1 MARIRPFAGVALMA
15 ATKRSVKY
23 RIRWYRLVVLAV
35 VGYCLYVLAGQ
46 QLEMN
51 AVNRE
56 TEATRIR
63 LEQLRQS
70 GESLKDEKDRLSTPA
85 YVEKIAR
92 DELGLVKPGEV
103 PYIPV
108 EKN

>member
-1 MARIRPFAGVALMA
+1 MA
-15 ATKRSVKY
+15 ASKRPATKY
-23 RIRWYRLVVLAV
+23 RIRWFRLTVLAI

-46 QLEMN
+46 QMEMN

-56 TEATRIR
+56 VEATRIR

-70 GESLKDEKDRLSTPA
+70 NQSLNEEKGRLSTPA

>member
-1 MARIRPFAGVALMA
+1 MPESGRLPGWDAMA
-15 ATKRSVKY
+15 ATKRTVKY
-23 RIRWYRLVVLAV
+23 RIRWYRMVVLAV
-35 VGYCLYVLAGQ
+35 VGYCLYVLGGQ
-46 QLEMN
+46 QIEMN

-56 TEATRIR
+56 AEATRIR

-70 GESLKDEKDRLSTPA
+70 NQSLADEKTRLSTPA

>member
-1 MARIRPFAGVALMA
+1 MA
-15 ATKRSVKY
+15 ATQKRPVKY
-23 RIRWYRLVVLAV
+23 RIRWFRVTLLAV

-46 QLEMN
+46 QMEMN
-51 AVNRE
+51 ALNRE
-56 TEATRIR
+56 AEATRIR

-70 GESLKDEKDRLSTPA
+70 NQSLADEKGKLTTPA
-85 YVEKIAR
+85 YVEKLAR
-92 DELGLVKPGEV
+92 EELGLVKPGEV

>member
-1 MARIRPFAGVALMA
+1 MTTAKRP
-15 ATKRSVKY
+15 TRY
-23 RIRWYRLVVLAV
+23 RVRWFRLTVLAA

-46 QLEMN
+46 QLELN

-56 TEATRIR
+56 ADATRIR
-63 LEQLRQS
+63 LEQLHQANQS
-70 GESLKDEKDRLSTPA
+70 LAEEKGRLSTPA
-85 YVEKIAR
+85 YVEKLAR

-103 PYIPV
+103 PYIRA

>member
-1 MARIRPFAGVALMA
+1 MARKRPPAGVDCMA
-15 ATKRSVKY
+15 GSKRTVKY
-23 RIRWYRLVVLAV
+23 RIRWYRLVVLAM
-35 VGYCLYVLAGQ
+35 VGYCLYVLGGQ

-51 AVNRE
+51 AVRRE

-63 LEQLRQS
+63 MEQLRQAND
-70 GESLKDEKDRLSTPA
+70 SLKDEKERLSTPA
-85 YVEKIAR
+85 YVEKLAR

-103 PYIPV
+103 PYVPL

>member
-1 MARIRPFAGVALMA
+1 MA
-15 ATKRSVKY
+15 ADKRPVRY
-23 RIRWYRLVVLAV
+23 RFRWFRLAVLAV
-35 VGYCLYVLAGQ
+35 AGVCLYVLAGQ
-46 QLEMN
+46 QAEMN

-56 TEATRIR
+56 VEATRIR
-63 LEQLRQS
+63 LEQLKQS
-70 GESLKDEKDRLSTPA
+70 NQSLAEEKDRLSTPA
-85 YVEKIAR
+85 YVEKLAR